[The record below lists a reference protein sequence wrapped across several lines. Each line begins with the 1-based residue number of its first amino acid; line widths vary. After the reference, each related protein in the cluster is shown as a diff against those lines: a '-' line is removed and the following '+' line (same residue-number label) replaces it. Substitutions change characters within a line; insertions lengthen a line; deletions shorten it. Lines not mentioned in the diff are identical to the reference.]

1 MAVVP
6 MPVAPND
13 RIRSAVIGV
22 GGARDAA
29 IAIAAGNRRCEPPPE
44 CPTGNKWNIHALA
57 GGIHLDAGSLE
68 ETIDE
73 DYFCRSSDHQHS
85 DQRRCVGAIHPAC

>member
-1 MAVVP
+1 M
-6 MPVAPND
+6 
-13 RIRSAVIGV
+13 
-22 GGARDAA
+22 
-29 IAIAAGNRRCEPPPE
+29 
-44 CPTGNKWNIHALA
+44 A